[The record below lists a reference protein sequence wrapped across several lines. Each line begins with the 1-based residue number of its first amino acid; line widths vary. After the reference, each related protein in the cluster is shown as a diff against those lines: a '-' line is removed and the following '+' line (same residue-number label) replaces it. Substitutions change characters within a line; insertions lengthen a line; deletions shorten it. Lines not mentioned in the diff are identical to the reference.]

1 MNYDF
6 SDDYPIGFYYRFPK
20 KLEESDGISSTSTSK
35 AKIKKTT
42 TYHYQLCFTIPRE
55 NKKYLIIENLEYP
68 NRFITIEHHKT
79 NPYTTFTVVAII
91 ISVVFVIIVA
101 LVIFF
106 ICIRIKRDR
115 NNSFRDSSKIDF
127 KKEEPSPLYSSGQN
141 SDFTEDQTYSS
152 GQSNNLNGVNPSQPN
167 NYAGGQGIYQSGYS
181 NPGLNNNPYGPQN
194 YQNNV
199 NPQGKSLM
207 SIINSN

>member
-1 MNYDF
+1 MKHYDFIEDLELYGSCKYNGSLSGISVLDTSGIEGEEIYISFSINQKSFYTESLNYDF

-106 ICIRIKRDR
+106 ICMRIKRDR
-115 NNSFRDSSKIDF
+115 INSFRDSISK
-127 KKEEPSPLYSSGQN
+127 KK
-141 SDFTEDQTYSS
+141 
-152 GQSNNLNGVNPSQPN
+152 NLLHFIHQAKIVILQKIKHIQ
-167 NYAGGQGIYQSGYS
+167 ADK
-181 NPGLNNNPYGPQN
+181 
-194 YQNNV
+194 V
-199 NPQGKSLM
+199 
-207 SIINSN
+207 II